1 MRTNQ
6 RILSLR
12 KKRSAADLT
21 FDIINTAVMLG
32 LIVVTFYPI
41 WYVACASLSSSAA
54 VTQNPGRLLW
64 PEGFTIGAY
73 VKAFSSFE
81 SGYDTSVRLFYGCK
95 GCIIKKICGG
105 FFGFHHVFQRR
116 ADTCLFKSK
125 IIRALQQSV
134 GADHSGRIEHIQCYY
149 LPDSS
154 GIRT

>member
-1 MRTNQ
+1 MRTNK

-73 VKAFSSFE
+73 VKAFSI
-81 SGYDTSVRLFYGCK
+81 L
-95 GCIIKKICGG
+95 
-105 FFGFHHVFQRR
+105 
-116 ADTCLFKSK
+116 
-125 IIRALQQSV
+125 
-134 GADHSGRIEHIQCYY
+134 
-149 LPDSS
+149 
-154 GIRT
+154 